1 MHKHLSRRS
10 FLKGVV
16 AGTVVV
22 GFDAHT
28 RGWVTAAQAADRF
41 ATLPTLDG
49 VLYVDDATRAA
60 AADDFGHIISR
71 TPLAVLRPG
80 SVKDIVKLVR
90 FARKHDLKVAAR
102 GQGHSTYGQPQ
113 VDAGVVIDMSALN
126 TIHAIAPGR
135 ADVDAGVLWSSLLGE
150 TLKQGLTPPVL
161 TDYIELSIGGTL
173 SVGGIGGASH
183 RYGVQA
189 DNVLELQVVTGEGK
203 LETCSPTRNRD
214 LFQVALA
221 GLGQCGLIVRATVR
235 LMPAATSARVF
246 LLFYNDIAAFTADQQ
261 TLIADE
267 RFNYVEGQVV
277 SSPGGG
283 WQYMLEAASFFTPPA
298 APDNAALLSGLS
310 DMRELAQI
318 TDQSYFDFANRL
330 APVVA
335 FLKAVGAW
343 GLPHP
348 WFDVFVPGSKVN
360 GYVGDIVATLTLA
373 DTGQGP
379 VLLYPIKRERFTMP
393 LFRLPDEPVAFL
405 FDILRTAPPD
415 PNVVAAMVASNRELF
430 ERDRDLGGN
439 RYAIGAIPFTPD
451 DWRQHFG
458 SAWDTL
464 VRAKRRYDPDNI
476 LTPGQNIF

>member
-1 MHKHLSRRS
+1 
-10 FLKGVV
+10 
-16 AGTVVV
+16 
-22 GFDAHT
+22 
-28 RGWVTAAQAADRF
+28 
-41 ATLPTLDG
+41 
-49 VLYVDDATRAA
+49 
-60 AADDFGHIISR
+60 
-71 TPLAVLRPG
+71 VLRPG
-80 SVKDIVKLVR
+80 SVKDIVKMVR
-90 FARKHDLKVAAR
+90 FARKHYLKVAAR

-113 VDAGVVIDMSALN
+113 VDAGVVVDMNGLS
-126 TIHAIAPGR
+126 TIHSIAADR
-135 ADVDAGVLWSSLLGE
+135 ADVDAGVLWSSLLVE

-161 TDYIELSIGGTL
+161 TDYIELSVGGTL
-173 SVGGIGGASH
+173 SVGGIGGTSH

-203 LETCSPTRNRD
+203 LERCSPTRNRD
-214 LFQVALA
+214 LFEVVLA

-235 LMPAATSARVF
+235 LIPAQTNARVF
-246 LLFYNDIAAFTADQQ
+246 LLFYSDLATFTDDQQ
-261 TLIADE
+261 ALIVDE
-267 RFNYVEGQVV
+267 RFNYVEGQIV

-283 WQYMLEAASFFTPPA
+283 WQYMLEAASFWTPPA

-310 DMRELAQI
+310 DIRDLAQI
-318 TDQSYFDFANRL
+318 EDRSYFDFANRL

-335 FLKAVGAW
+335 FLKSIGVW
-343 GLPHP
+343 YFPHP

-360 GYVGDIVATLTLA
+360 GYVGDIVASLTLA

-379 VLLYPIKRERFTMP
+379 VLLYPVKRERFTMP
-393 LFRLPDEPVAFL
+393 LFRVPDEPVTFL

-439 RYAIGAIPFTPD
+439 RYAIGAIPFSPD

-458 SAWDTL
+458 SAWETL
-464 VRAKRRYDPDNI
+464 VQAKHRYDPDNI